1 MAEAAR
7 RIFLVEA
14 DLGGDVLLR
23 VLQAAQ
29 VQGAQVVGLEM
40 AARAAA
46 ATIRMETAC
55 VDPQRAEQLAAR
67 LRSLPAVRSVGLAW
81 TAGG

>member
-14 DLGGDVLLR
+14 DPGGDVLLR

-29 VQGAQVVGLEM
+29 VQGARVVGLEM
-40 AARAAA
+40 TA
-46 ATIRMETAC
+46 ATGAAIRMETAGLE
-55 VDPQRAEQLAAR
+55 PRRAERLAAR
-67 LRSLPAVRSVGLAW
+67 LRSLPAVRSVGLGW
-81 TAGG
+81 RVGE